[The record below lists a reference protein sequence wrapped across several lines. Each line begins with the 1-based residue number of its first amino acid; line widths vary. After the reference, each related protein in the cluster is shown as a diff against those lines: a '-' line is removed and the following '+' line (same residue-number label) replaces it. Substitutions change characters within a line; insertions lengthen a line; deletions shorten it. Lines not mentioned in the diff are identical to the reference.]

1 MRMTGQICV
10 GCGLKTHRSYGKW
23 PDRHPWAAAALAAL
37 VRIARSVDRSD
48 QRPTAVM
55 MLVVPA
61 TLIGLAA
68 VAAYPLVFV
77 PLLILL
83 GVAVVVLVRN
93 EETRRNPAC
102 WRGDC
107 PAIRSGR

>member
-1 MRMTGQICV
+1 MSGQICM
-10 GCGLKTHRSYGKW
+10 GCGLKTRRSYGRW
-23 PDRHPWAAAALAAL
+23 PDQHPWATAAFAAL
-37 VRIARSVDRSD
+37 VRVARSVDSNNRG
-48 QRPTAVM
+48 PTAAM
-55 MLVVPA
+55 LLVVPA
-61 TLIGLAA
+61 TLIGLAV

-83 GVAVVVLVRN
+83 GVALVVLVSN

-107 PAIRSGR
+107 PAMHSSR